1 MGRSWLSRW
10 RQDCSP
16 KWERLMLLKH
26 ELPLFVVLGCWNGY
40 QGLFD
45 LTHWYF
51 SHFLF
56 LPFYLLLGFL
66 IFNLWLLHIN
76 KKNMWLF
83 LHHFI
88 LSDKLHLCF
97 SNWVDGMMYLMC
109 FNYCL
114 NRVKFGLG
122 WYWGNIARRIKSCNH
137 AAGISSLYRNFAA
150 SNPFYM

>member
-1 MGRSWLSRW
+1 MQFFLVAWSSLKTWTSSLCGPGMLEWIPRLIWLNS
-10 RQDCSP
+10 
-16 KWERLMLLKH
+16 LV
-26 ELPLFVVLGCWNGY
+26 F
-40 QGLFD
+40 FA
-45 LTHWYF
+45 F
-51 SHFLF
+51 
-56 LPFYLLLGFL
+56 PFFTLYLLLGFS

-83 LHHFI
+83 LHHFL

-114 NRVKFGLG
+114 NRVKFGSG
-122 WYWGNIARRIKSCNH
+122 WYRGNIARRIKSYNH